1 VYAASTDEFGDAVGL
16 TSLTA
21 QKADIT
27 GVTPGTG
34 TLAMTGAKDGAQG
47 GELSSS
53 QVRISGHFAFY
64 ILWQANGPADEFGRK
79 DSAASSLCCGLMHV
93 VLAWLM
99 QNRCL
104 W

>member
-1 VYAASTDEFGDAVGL
+1 MYAASTDEFGDAVGL

-27 GVTPGTG
+27 GVAPGTG

-53 QVRISGHFAFY
+53 QVRILWPLRHSTFCSG
-64 ILWQANGPADEFGRK
+64 QR
-79 DSAASSLCCGLMHV
+79 AS
-93 VLAWLM
+93 
-99 QNRCL
+99 R
-104 W
+104 